1 MSTKM
6 PATIPAPDF
15 GHEPRPV
22 NLELHQ
28 PAESSVRQ
36 CQLAELLQSL
46 PLELRQAVAL
56 VGDTDD
62 VFLAEVDGRRSVVVQ
77 QEFMASDAG
86 DAWHESAPEV
96 TKRLQRSLLP
106 RLLGQLSAAEGA
118 IAGVAHDR
126 TVTFLGRP
134 TVFVALPEAE
144 ASAARV
150 ADIVAELRRFAYGRA
165 CH

>member
-62 VFLAEVDGRRSVVVQ
+62 VFLAKVDGRRSVVVQ

-86 DAWHESAPEV
+86 DAWHESAAEV

-106 RLLGQLSAAEGA
+106 RLLGQLTVAEGA
-118 IAGVAHDR
+118 ITGIAQDPKA
-126 TVTFLGRP
+126 TFLGRP
-134 TVFVALPEAE
+134 TVFVALPMAA

-150 ADIVAELRRFAYGRA
+150 AEVVASLRRYAYGPA
-165 CH
+165 